1 MAFGAAEYPYDAVMD
16 ADSVQGAISDAQDK
30 RMKSLL
36 KKADPSIKFGVYVV
50 GKYSVSDRSVPNK
63 AGEESNG
70 GFDLRFVRLYLNGY
84 CFQDFYYRLQM
95 EVNDAP
101 GTDKGPRVVDAF
113 VEWQKFD
120 FAQIKLNR
128 AIEAYRKS
136 AGCLFVREGIAE
148 IGAQEV
154 REEVRQHLRLRGKRP
169 VVMVDYLQILKPA
182 DPRASDKQNTDRA
195 VVELKRI
202 SRDFDLPVVAISSFN
217 RENYRSAVSMEAF
230 KESGAVEY
238 SSDVLLGL
246 QLAGAG
252 EQGFDVNAAKTRN
265 PRQVE
270 LVILKNRNGSPYGR
284 IPYAYHAAYGYFSEL
299 RSSFRP

>member
-1 MAFGAAEYPYDAVMD
+1 MQNQLPAGRA
-16 ADSVQGAISDAQDK
+16 
-30 RMKSLL
+30 LL
-36 KKADPSIKFGVYVV
+36 
-50 GKYSVSDRSVPNK
+50 
-63 AGEESNG
+63 
-70 GFDLRFVRLYLNGY
+70 
-84 CFQDFYYRLQM
+84 
-95 EVNDAP
+95 
-101 GTDKGPRVVDAF
+101 
-113 VEWQKFD
+113 
-120 FAQIKLNR
+120 LNR

-270 LVILKNRNGSPYGR
+270 LVLLKNRNGSPYGR

>member
-1 MAFGAAEYPYDAVMD
+1 M
-16 ADSVQGAISDAQDK
+16 
-30 RMKSLL
+30 
-36 KKADPSIKFGVYVV
+36 
-50 GKYSVSDRSVPNK
+50 
-63 AGEESNG
+63 
-70 GFDLRFVRLYLNGY
+70 
-84 CFQDFYYRLQM
+84 
-95 EVNDAP
+95 
-101 GTDKGPRVVDAF
+101 
-113 VEWQKFD
+113 
-120 FAQIKLNR
+120 
-128 AIEAYRKS
+128 
-136 AGCLFVREGIAE
+136 
-148 IGAQEV
+148 
-154 REEVRQHLRLRGKRP
+154 RQHLRLRGKRP

-238 SSDVLLGL
+238 SSD
-246 QLAGAG
+246 
-252 EQGFDVNAAKTRN
+252 AAKTRN

-270 LVILKNRNGSPYGR
+270 LVLLKNRNGSPYGR